1 MRRHNQSVIGAVGIL
16 VLSAALVVGL
26 SAGSISALISTRTV
40 RVEFANSA
48 GVKKGDAVRMAG
60 VKVGKVD
67 SIGLNGAHVVMNL
80 RVDKEVRLGQSTTA
94 AIKIETVL
102 GTEYVALESRGPGSL
117 GGEGV
122 PLSRTRTP
130 FDLQRVLGGLSERV
144 DGLDT
149 TRLAASFRALATTL
163 DAASPEIRNALGG
176 LSTLSTAL
184 VSSDVELRQ
193 LLARAKKVTA
203 VVADRSGRLVELVTS
218 AGAFLQ
224 MLEARRA
231 VISSLVARSEQLGAE
246 LTRTARDTRGSLAP
260 ALKNLSK
267 TVAVLRANK
276 GDLEESVQLYAP
288 LLRYYTTVLGQGRW
302 FDAALFGLTPKVL
315 PSNSSTAGGAR

>member
-1 MRRHNQSVIGAVGIL
+1 MRRRNQSLVGAIGIL
-16 VLSAALVVGL
+16 ALASALVAGL
-26 SAGSISALISTRTV
+26 SAGRIVSFVSTREV

-60 VKVGKVD
+60 VKIGKVGSIRLD
-67 SIGLNGAHVVMNL
+67 GARVVIGL
-80 RVDKEVRLGQSTTA
+80 RVEKGVRLGRATTA
-94 AIKIETVL
+94 AIKVETIL
-102 GTEYVALESRGPGSL
+102 GTEYIALESHGDGSL
-117 GGEGV
+117 DGDRI
-122 PLSRTRTP
+122 PLARTRTP
-130 FDLQRVLGGLSERV
+130 FDLQRVLGGLSEHV

-149 TRLAASFRALATTL
+149 ARLAASFQALSTTL
-163 DAASPEIRNALGG
+163 DAASPELKGALGG

-184 VSSDVELRQ
+184 ASSDVELRQ
-193 LLARAKKVTA
+193 LLAHAKDVTG
-203 VVADRSGRLVELVTS
+203 VVADRSQRLVKLVES
-218 AGAFLQ
+218 AGVFLQ
-224 MLEARRA
+224 MLEARRS
-231 VISSLVARSEQLGAE
+231 VISSLIARSEQLGVE
-246 LTRTARDTRGSLAP
+246 LTRTARDTRGNLAP

-315 PSNSSTAGGAR
+315 PSNSGSGATR